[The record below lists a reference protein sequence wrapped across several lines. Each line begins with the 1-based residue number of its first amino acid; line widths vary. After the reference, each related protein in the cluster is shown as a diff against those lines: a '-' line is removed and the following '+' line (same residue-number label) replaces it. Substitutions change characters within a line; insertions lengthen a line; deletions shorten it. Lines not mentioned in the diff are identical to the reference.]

1 LVQNTKVEQELTAL
15 KNENE
20 ALLKEKTELQ
30 VSADGSKQ
38 SATALQ
44 ERLSKVKDD
53 LAAAN
58 RQLQAAQLDQ
68 ANASKRAEDAEK
80 TQKELQAEGTSL
92 LHSVEE
98 MRPKIVELTALKLEL
113 TEKVEGLER
122 TIRNRD
128 ATISRLETALEEVRD
143 KQDTAEKKWKETI
156 EASEKKWKEQAAQH
170 NKDHSAAQMNASDM
184 QKALAEL
191 QEELNSAH
199 ASVRTLESDRSNYH
213 QEAARRMEEIE
224 QLTATTLAQDE
235 ELTTLRQELEER
247 QANQVF

>member
-1 LVQNTKVEQELTAL
+1 LAQNTKVEQELASL
-15 KNENE
+15 KNKNE

-30 VSADGSKQ
+30 VSADSSKQ
-38 SATALQ
+38 SAAALQ
-44 ERLSKVKDD
+44 ERLSKAKDD

-92 LHSVEE
+92 LRSVEE

-113 TEKVEGLER
+113 TERVEELER
-122 TIRNRD
+122 IIRNRD

-143 KQDTAEKKWKETI
+143 KHDTAEKKWKETM
-156 EASEKKWKEQAAQH
+156 ETSEKKWKEQTAQH

-235 ELTTLRQELEER
+235 ELVTLRQELEER